1 MDGRLAIISGIKSYT
16 CLLTDLSTRKK
27 KTRRREGEFQEGKM
41 KTQVAALSSDAV
53 CNLATGSASLP
64 FSEPVLFR
72 KSCDLPWRSACQFL
86 CRSSS
91 LWNRFFIRE
100 SQLLN
105 CREGIKNS
113 EAVLPPKAQVLFN
126 QVRGFSWVT
135 ALGFVFH
142 LCCLVVVFL
151 HPSPDCIRSFYLFFI
166 IKQGRDRYRS
176 SVLSSR
182 RGVCTSARLSFSSRF
197 SIKPR
202 RPLWMPVLI
211 RPVSCRVGLGAWKRQ
226 LASPERSRCSLAC
239 GKES

>member
-1 MDGRLAIISGIKSYT
+1 
-16 CLLTDLSTRKK
+16 
-27 KTRRREGEFQEGKM
+27 M

-86 CRSSS
+86 CRSGS
-91 LWNRFFIRE
+91 LWNCFFIRE

-113 EAVLPPKAQVLFN
+113 EAILAPKAQVLFN

-142 LCCLVVVFL
+142 LCCLVVVFSL
-151 HPSPDCIRSFYLFFI
+151 SQPRLYSLFL
-166 IKQGRDRYRS
+166 
-176 SVLSSR
+176 SVLYHQTGARQVSIFGS
-182 RGVCTSARLSFSSRF
+182 VISARHLHKCPFEF
-197 SIKPR
+197 
-202 RPLWMPVLI
+202 
-211 RPVSCRVGLGAWKRQ
+211 Q
-226 LASPERSRCSLAC
+226 LTFFHQAEASAVDAC
-239 GKES
+239 VN